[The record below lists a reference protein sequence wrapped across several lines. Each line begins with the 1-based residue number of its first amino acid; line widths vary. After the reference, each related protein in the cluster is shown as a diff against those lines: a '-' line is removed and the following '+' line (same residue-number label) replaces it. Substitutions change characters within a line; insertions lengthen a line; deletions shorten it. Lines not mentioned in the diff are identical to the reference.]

1 MGKHG
6 ESLASKERQE
16 RDKEILRLR
25 LVENWTFERI
35 AEEFGVSKQRIYQI
49 VDDFAPSQYKRE

>member
-1 MGKHG
+1 MRGKSR
-6 ESLASKERQE
+6 EAEAREE

-25 LVENWTFERI
+25 LVENLTFERI

-49 VDDFAPSQYKRE
+49 VNDYKRE

>member
-1 MGKHG
+1 MRGKSQ
-6 ESLASKERQE
+6 EAEQREE

-35 AEEFGVSKQRIYQI
+35 AKEVGVSKQRIYQI
-49 VDDFAPSQYKRE
+49 VNDYRRE

>member
-1 MGKHG
+1 MRGKSR
-6 ESLASKERQE
+6 EAEERQE

-49 VDDFAPSQYKRE
+49 VNDFAPPQYKRE